1 MEAVK
6 AKETKIHILVNNSG
20 MSWGAPY
27 EEYVFKHPVCV
38 HIRSLIRF
46 SIYSFP
52 EKEGWDNVLSL
63 NVKSIFY
70 GSCHCLS
77 SPAYMIDS
85 SDQ

>member
-38 HIRSLIRF
+38 LIRSLIRF
-46 SIYSFP
+46 SNSFP

-70 GSCHCLS
+70 GSGHCLS
-77 SPAYMIDS
+77 SPTFMIDS
-85 SDQ
+85 GDQ